1 MTAPVIRLIVDGGGR
16 CYFRRIIVVV
26 RALHGRHGLSYGAQL
41 CSGLQSHII
50 AVTSRCSTVHDC
62 LYAMPDA
69 ATPVLPAF
77 FACRPCYVLFLRP
90 RRGSA
95 EYCDERVCLCVFVCL
110 SAIISPKLYVR
121 SSPICACFLWPWL
134 GPALK
139 LRISGFMNDV
149 IFAHKLIGCST
160 SPPGWGSE
168 AHTYADLSLVRRNTR
183 CRQRT
188 LGTTSCSQGLLGR
201 SGRVEYL
208 WHHACT

>member
-1 MTAPVIRLIVDGGGR
+1 MLFSSHHRRRPSVTWTARTIIR
-16 CYFRRIIVVV
+16 
-26 RALHGRHGLSYGAQL
+26 RAA
-41 CSGLQSHII
+41 LQRS
-50 AVTSRCSTVHDC
+50 AVAYYSVTSRCSTVHDC

-69 ATPVLPAF
+69 ATPMLPAF
-77 FACRPCYVLFLRP
+77 FACRPCYVLLLRP

-160 SPPGWGSE
+160 SPPG
-168 AHTYADLSLVRRNTR
+168 
-183 CRQRT
+183 
-188 LGTTSCSQGLLGR
+188 
-201 SGRVEYL
+201 
-208 WHHACT
+208 